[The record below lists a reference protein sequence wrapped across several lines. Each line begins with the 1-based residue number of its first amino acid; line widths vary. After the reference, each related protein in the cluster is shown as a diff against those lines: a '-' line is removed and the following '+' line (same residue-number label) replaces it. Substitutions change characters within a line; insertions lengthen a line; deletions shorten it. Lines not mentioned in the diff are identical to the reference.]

1 MVFGH
6 NSNFPSVLNNQL
18 TAQNGVASSEL
29 IAYYLNSLHAARKR
43 FIKINA
49 DEKLWR
55 ILKLKTNA
63 ISLIYQSGDK
73 SYK

>member
-43 FIKINA
+43 FTKINA
-49 DEKLWR
+49 DEKL
-55 ILKLKTNA
+55 
-63 ISLIYQSGDK
+63 
-73 SYK
+73 